1 LSNGYAVAM
10 DVTITEAARRLG
22 ISERTVRRR
31 LHNGDLPGRQLATP
45 QGFVWTVEMPDDVPN
60 DQTNGKVADGE
71 LEALRELVAVLK
83 DQVETKDQQIKE
95 LHVLLQQAQAALP
108 APRENHPWW
117 RRVWRRE

>member
-1 LSNGYAVAM
+1 MSNGYAVAM

-45 QGFVWTVEMPDDVPN
+45 QGFVWTVEMPDDVPD
-60 DQTNGKVADGE
+60 DQTNGKAADGE

-95 LHVLLQQAQAALP
+95 LHVLLQQAQAALL
-108 APRENHPWW
+108 APRDNRSWW
-117 RRVWRRE
+117 QRVWRRD

>member
-1 LSNGYAVAM
+1 LSSGYAVAM
-10 DVTITEAARRLG
+10 EVTITEAARRLG

-45 QGFVWTVEMPDDVPN
+45 QGFVWTVEMPDDVPS
-60 DQTNGKVADGE
+60 DQTNGKAADGE

-108 APRENHPWW
+108 APRDHRPWW
-117 RRVWRRE
+117 QRVWRRD

>member
-22 ISERTVRRR
+22 LSERTVRRR

-45 QGFVWTVEMPDDVPN
+45 QGFVWTVEMPGDTPN
-60 DQTNGKVADGE
+60 DQTNGKADDRE

-108 APRENHPWW
+108 APRGNRSWW
-117 RRVWRRE
+117 RRVWRRD

>member
-45 QGFVWTVEMPDDVPN
+45 QGFVWTVEMPDDTPN
-60 DQTNGKVADGE
+60 GQSNGKPTDGE
-71 LEALRELVAVLK
+71 PEALRELVAVLK
-83 DQVETKDQQIKE
+83 DQIETKDQQIKE

-108 APRENHPWW
+108 SPRDNRPWW
-117 RRVWRRE
+117 QRLWRRD

>member
-1 LSNGYAVAM
+1 M
-10 DVTITEAARRLG
+10 EVTITEAARRLG

-45 QGFVWTVEMPDDVPN
+45 QGFVWTVEMPDDVSN
-60 DQTNGKVADGE
+60 DQTNGKAIDGE

-95 LHVLLQQAQAALP
+95 LHVLLQQAQTALP
-108 APRENHPWW
+108 APRDNRSWW
-117 RRVWRRE
+117 QRLWRRE